1 VEVTYELQE
10 LEERLRTAVRR
21 SDAGA
26 GLVGVIVA
34 MVLLSVGV
42 LSVSSALTQ
51 SLAMQTITDQRTSA
65 LSIARAKMEDIRAM
79 APEDVI
85 AESVASVNEYGV
97 PDVNGVFTLE
107 VTIGDPGRNLLSVT
121 VIVTA
126 PRSNP
131 IQLVTWIYD
140 GEF

>member
-1 VEVTYELQE
+1 MTYELQE

>member
-1 VEVTYELQE
+1 MTYELQE
-10 LEERLRTAVRR
+10 LEERLSTAVRR

-65 LSIARAKMEDIRAM
+65 LSIARGKMEDIRAM
-79 APEDVI
+79 APVDVI
-85 AESVASVNEYGV
+85 AESVASVDEYGV

>member
-1 VEVTYELQE
+1 MTYELQE

-65 LSIARAKMEDIRAM
+65 LSIARGKMEDIRAM
-79 APEDVI
+79 APVDVI
-85 AESVASVNEYGV
+85 AESVASVDEYGV

-140 GEF
+140 GGS

>member
-1 VEVTYELQE
+1 
-10 LEERLRTAVRR
+10 
-21 SDAGA
+21 
-26 GLVGVIVA
+26 

-65 LSIARAKMEDIRAM
+65 LSIARGKMEDIRAM
-79 APEDVI
+79 APVDVI
-85 AESVASVNEYGV
+85 AESVASVDEYGV

>member
-1 VEVTYELQE
+1 MTYEPPGP
-10 LEERLRTAVRR
+10 RGTRVRTAVRR

-65 LSIARAKMEDIRAM
+65 LSIARGKMEDIRAM
-79 APEDVI
+79 APVDVI
-85 AESVASVNEYGV
+85 AESVASVDEYGV

-140 GEF
+140 GGS